1 MQRLRWIEIGK
12 EHDTMS
18 STTNKIVT
26 VLREFGNYD
35 TSSTPIFETLF
46 IVVPRIIGR
55 LHIDTNNEQRSCIC
69 QGCLIIEHI
78 NERLFVNIIKFMLQ
92 QSQFNLLKMMA
103 MPDNKFIY
111 ETLLLVIRL
120 LVSALKRKAGSE

>member
-1 MQRLRWIEIGK
+1 MTHLPRQFLRHYSLSFPELLVGYILIQIMNK
-12 EHDTMS
+12 DHD
-18 STTNKIVT
+18 
-26 VLREFGNYD
+26 
-35 TSSTPIFETLF
+35 
-46 IVVPRIIGR
+46 
-55 LHIDTNNEQRSCIC
+55 CIC